1 MVANRGIVIMTRR
14 ANQSREKRKGVIIA
28 LFPAILPAI
37 FTAIF
42 PVAAL
47 SEQITVQVQTDF
59 SPRRFEGLVTST
71 SGVITEKV
79 NPAVEEIAP
88 NFYSV
93 TFPIEE
99 NGDKNR
105 MAIAVALDNDG
116 HMAVGPAVPIESG
129 SGSKPCSPDMID
141 PVVLEVDAGTIRAL
155 SSNRLKRRD
164 HNRRIFELSL
174 SQFPVSDI
182 EKIERKF
189 GLLKSDSS
197 KTDLNPFHMV
207 DRISRLLVALDTWDY
222 RKNAIISAPTPE
234 SAEATNEPAK
244 TADSSAAIGFVSAE

>member
-1 MVANRGIVIMTRR
+1 MVANRGIVSMTLL
-14 ANQSREKRKGVIIA
+14 ANQSRDIKKGVIVA
-28 LFPAILPAI
+28 LFA
-37 FTAIF
+37 AIF
-42 PVAAL
+42 PAVFPFAAL

-59 SPRRFEGLVTST
+59 SPRRFEGLITST
-71 SGVITEKV
+71 SGVITEKI

-88 NFYSV
+88 NFYAV

-99 NGDKNR
+99 KEDKNR

-116 HMAVGPAVPIESG
+116 HMAVGPAVPIQSVSASE
-129 SGSKPCSPDMID
+129 PCSPEMID

-155 SSNRLKRRD
+155 ASNRLKRRD

-174 SQFPVSDI
+174 SQFPISDI

-189 GLLKSDSS
+189 GLSQTESS
-197 KTDLNPFHMV
+197 KTDVNPFHMV

-222 RKNAIISAPTPE
+222 RKNAIISAPAPE
-234 SAEATNEPAK
+234 QTEATNEPEK
-244 TADSSAAIGFVSAE
+244 TAEAATAPVTSNAQ

>member
-1 MVANRGIVIMTRR
+1 MVANRGIVSMTRR
-14 ANQSREKRKGVIIA
+14 ANQSHEVKKGVIIA
-28 LFPAILPAI
+28 LLPAI
-37 FTAIF
+37 FSAIF

-99 NGDKNR
+99 QGDKNR

-116 HMAVGPAVPIESG
+116 HMAVGPAVPIQGVSASE
-129 SGSKPCSPDMID
+129 PCSPEIID

-155 SSNRLKRRD
+155 ASNRLKRRD

-174 SQFPVSDI
+174 SQFPISDI

-189 GLLKSDSS
+189 GLSQTESS
-197 KTDLNPFHMV
+197 KTDVNPFHMV

-222 RKNAIISAPTPE
+222 RKNAIISAPAPE
-234 SAEATNEPAK
+234 PTEATNEPEK
-244 TADSSAAIGFVSAE
+244 TAEAATPPVTSNAQ

>member
-1 MVANRGIVIMTRR
+1 MIGR
-14 ANQSREKRKGVIIA
+14 ANQSREIKRVVA
-28 LFPAILPAI
+28 LALI
-37 FTAIF
+37 TSVF
-42 PVAAL
+42 PVAAFG
-47 SEQITVQVQTDF
+47 EQITVQVQTDF

-99 NGDKNR
+99 KGDKNR

-116 HMAVGPAVPIESG
+116 HMAIGPAVPIQAASASE
-129 SGSKPCSPDMID
+129 PCSADMID

-155 SSNRLKRRD
+155 ASNRLKRRD

-174 SQFPVSDI
+174 SQFPISDI

-189 GLLKSDSS
+189 GLSQSESS
-197 KTDLNPFHMV
+197 KTDVNPFHMV

-222 RKNAIISAPTPE
+222 RKNAVISVPATESTGELNESGKKVEVPAAP
-234 SAEATNEPAK
+234 
-244 TADSSAAIGFVSAE
+244 DSLVSE

>member
-1 MVANRGIVIMTRR
+1 MVANRGIASMTRL
-14 ANQSREKRKGVIIA
+14 ANQSLKIKNRVIIA
-28 LFPAILPAI
+28 LLTAILP
-37 FTAIF
+37 
-42 PVAAL
+42 VAAFG
-47 SEQITVQVQTDF
+47 EQITVQVQTDF
-59 SPRRFEGLVTST
+59 SPRRFEGLITST

-99 NGDKNR
+99 KGDKNR

-116 HMAVGPAVPIESG
+116 HMAVGPAVPVQSVSASE
-129 SGSKPCSPDMID
+129 PCSAEMID

-155 SSNRLKRRD
+155 ASNRLKRRD

-174 SQFPVSDI
+174 SQFPISDI

-189 GLLKSDSS
+189 GLSQPESSKSDV
-197 KTDLNPFHMV
+197 NPFHMV
-207 DRISRLLVALDTWDY
+207 DRISRLLIALDTWDY
-222 RKNAIISAPTPE
+222 RKNAIISAPAPE
-234 SAEATNEPAK
+234 STEGTNEPAK
-244 TADSSAAIGFVSAE
+244 TVEAVATPVSLVTE